1 MRQHL
6 YHEVEHRISLGSLK
20 PCGMAWQRRRS
31 FFLRQNGNSQNGK
44 ERGPPRKERKGKG
57 EKERERGG
65 GRGRG
70 KKDLIRFLLEFTWL
84 ENKGSRIDR
93 KRSRRAAR
101 IRGTFSRRQLDHWIF
116 HGTPVSW
123 KIEISFSTT
132 AKSAE
137 VNRDGSRNKCSW

>member
-1 MRQHL
+1 MAAAPL
-6 YHEVEHRISLGSLK
+6 VFSTDKVET
-20 PCGMAWQRRRS
+20 
-31 FFLRQNGNSQNGK
+31 LRKGETAEEREKES
-44 ERGPPRKERKGKG
+44 ERGEKG
-57 EKERERGG
+57 
-65 GRGRG
+65 GRG

-137 VNRDGSRNKCSW
+137 VNRDGSRNKW

>member
-1 MRQHL
+1 MVAAPL
-6 YHEVEHRISLGSLK
+6 VFPKVETLRKRGT
-20 PCGMAWQRRRS
+20 AERR
-31 FFLRQNGNSQNGK
+31 G
-44 ERGPPRKERKGKG
+44 G
-57 EKERERGG
+57 EKGRKRTREKRE
-65 GRGRG
+65 RG

-101 IRGTFSRRQLDHWIF
+101 IRGTFYRRQLDHWIF

-137 VNRDGSRNKCSW
+137 VNRDGSRNK